1 MLFVAMLTYRPGL
14 PAEKMQESLP
24 RRALW
29 QAPANLK
36 ILGEYVLLGEGPGR
50 PHVIAIGETEDI
62 AAVFRMYT
70 SWNDLF
76 DVSITPAV
84 SVEQAYQ
91 LSQQLGGG

>member
-1 MLFVAMLTYRPGL
+1 MF
-14 PAEKMQESLP
+14 
-24 RRALW
+24 
-29 QAPANLK
+29 
-36 ILGEYVLLGEGPGR
+36 GEYVVVGEGPGR

-62 AAVFRMYT
+62 AAVYRMYT

-84 SVEQAYQ
+84 SLEQAFQ